1 MGNQEVQ
8 NAESIEAIMRR
19 PTLALAALLLCGSL
33 SISPAAQTISL
44 ANRADSVKFAIIG
57 DNGTGGRPQYEVGQQ
72 MAAARSTFPFD
83 LVLMMGDN
91 LYNTHDFAAKFERPY
106 AALLAAGVKFYA
118 AIGNHD
124 DARLQVRYP
133 AFNMNG
139 ARYYTYA
146 RKNVRFVVADTNFL
160 DQVQLAWLEN
170 TLKSATEQW
179 KIVYFHHPLYSNGD
193 RHGSNVEL
201 RVRLEPLLVAHGV
214 DVVMSGHDHIYERI
228 RPQQGITY
236 FVIGSSG
243 QLRRGGI
250 TASPITA
257 AGFADDQAF
266 TLMEVHGSELIF
278 QTLSRTGRT
287 VDSGVI
293 HSRRTS

>member
-1 MGNQEVQ
+1 
-8 NAESIEAIMRR
+8 MRR
-19 PTLALAALLLCGSL
+19 LLLLGIAILTCGALA
-33 SISPAAQTISL
+33 SPRAQTVAL
-44 ANRADSVKFAIIG
+44 GRADSLKFAVIG
-57 DNGTGGRPQYEVGQQ
+57 DNGTGGRPQVEIGQQ
-72 MAAARSTFPFD
+72 MAAARSTFPFE

-91 LYNTHDFAAKFERPY
+91 LYNAQDFATKFERPY
-106 AALLAAGVKFYA
+106 AALISAGVKFYA

-124 DARLQVRYP
+124 DARLQLRYP

-139 ARYYTYA
+139 ARYYSFVK
-146 RKNVRFVVADTNFL
+146 RNVRFVVADTNVL

-170 TLKSATEQW
+170 TLKSATEHW

-228 RPQQGITY
+228 APQKGITY

-250 TASPITA
+250 IPSAITTA
-257 AGFADDQAF
+257 GYADDQAF
-266 TLMEVHGSELIF
+266 TLMEVAGSELIF
-278 QTLSRTGRT
+278 QTLSRTGRI

>member
-1 MGNQEVQ
+1 
-8 NAESIEAIMRR
+8 MRR
-19 PTLALAALLLCGSL
+19 SVPIVFAILVWGALA
-33 SISPAAQTISL
+33 PPHAQTVPPRRGDSL
-44 ANRADSVKFAIIG
+44 KFAVIG
-57 DNGTGGRPQYEVGQQ
+57 DNGTGGRPQFEVGQQ
-72 MAAARSTFPFD
+72 MAAMRATFPFEF
-83 LVLMMGDN
+83 VLMVGDN
-91 LYNTHDFAAKFERPY
+91 LYNAQEFAAKFERPY

-124 DARLQVRYP
+124 DPQAQVRYP

-139 ARYYTYA
+139 ARYYTFVK
-146 RKNVRFVVADTNFL
+146 RNVRFVVADTNFL
-160 DQVQLAWLEN
+160 DQVQLEWLNN

-201 RVRLEPLLVAHGV
+201 RVRLEPILVAHGV
-214 DVVMSGHDHIYERI
+214 DVVMSGHDHTYERI
-228 RPQQGITY
+228 VPQNGITY

-243 QLRRGGI
+243 QLRRGGL
-250 TASPITA
+250 TPSPITA

-266 TLMEVHGSELIF
+266 TVMEIAGPDLTF
-278 QTLSRTGRT
+278 QTLSRTGRI

>member
-1 MGNQEVQ
+1 
-8 NAESIEAIMRR
+8 MRR
-19 PTLALAALLLCGSL
+19 LLPLAAAILVWGALA
-33 SISPAAQTISL
+33 SPHAQT
-44 ANRADSVKFAIIG
+44 AAFGRADSLKFAVIG
-57 DNGTGGRPQYEVGQQ
+57 DNGTGGRPQYEVGRQL
-72 MAAARSTFPFD
+72 AAVRATFPFEF
-83 LVLMMGDN
+83 VLMMGDN
-91 LYNTHDFAAKFERPY
+91 LYNAQDFTAKFERPY
-106 AALLAAGVKFYA
+106 AALLSAEVEFYA

-124 DARLQVRYP
+124 DPNAQVRYP

-139 ARYYTYA
+139 ARYYTFA
-146 RKNVRFVVADTNFL
+146 KRNVRFVVADTNFL
-160 DQVQLAWLEN
+160 DHVQLGWLEN
-170 TLKSATEQW
+170 TLKSASEQW

-201 RVRLEPLLVAHGV
+201 RVRLEPLFVAYGV

-228 RPQQGITY
+228 VPQKGITY

-243 QLRRGGI
+243 QLRRGGL
-250 TASPITA
+250 TPSSITA

-266 TLMEVHGSELIF
+266 TLMEVAGSALTF
-278 QTLSRTGRT
+278 QTLSRTGRI

>member
-1 MGNQEVQ
+1 
-8 NAESIEAIMRR
+8 MRR
-19 PTLALAALLLCGSL
+19 LSLCGVAILAWAALAT
-33 SISPAAQTISL
+33 PAAQTVALGRPGSL
-44 ANRADSVKFAIIG
+44 KFAVIG
-57 DNGTGGRPQYEVGQQ
+57 DNGTGGRPQFEIGQQ
-72 MAAARSTFPFD
+72 LEAARGTFPFE

-91 LYNTHDFAAKFERPY
+91 LYNAQDFAAKFERPY
-106 AALLAAGVKFYA
+106 AALLTAGVKFYA

-124 DARLQVRYP
+124 DPQAQVRYP

-139 ARYYTYA
+139 ARYYTFA
-146 RKNVRFVVADTNFL
+146 RRNVRFVVADTNFL
-160 DQVQLAWLEN
+160 DQVQLGWLEN
-170 TLKSATEQW
+170 TLKSASEQW

-228 RPQQGITY
+228 RPQKGITY

-250 TASPITA
+250 TASSMTA
-257 AGFADDQAF
+257 VGYADDQAF
-266 TLMEVHGSELIF
+266 TLMEVAGSELIF
-278 QTLSRTGRT
+278 ETRSRTGRT

-293 HSRRTS
+293 YSRRTS

>member
-1 MGNQEVQ
+1 MRGRLFLLG
-8 NAESIEAIMRR
+8 IAI
-19 PTLALAALLLCGSL
+19 LASGALGS
-33 SISPAAQTISL
+33 PRAQTVAL
-44 ANRADSVKFAIIG
+44 GRADSLKFAVIG
-57 DNGTGGRPQYEVGQQ
+57 DNGTGGRPQFEVGQQ
-72 MAAARSTFPFD
+72 MTALRATFPFEF
-83 LVLMMGDN
+83 VLMMGDN
-91 LYNTHDFAAKFERPY
+91 LYGTQDFVTKFERPY
-106 AALLAAGVKFYA
+106 QALLSAGVKFYA

-124 DARLQVRYP
+124 DAQLQVRYP

-139 ARYYTYA
+139 ARYYSFVK
-146 RKNVRFVVADTNFL
+146 RHVRFVVADTNFL

-170 TLKSATEQW
+170 TLRSATEQW
-179 KIVYFHHPLYSNGD
+179 TIVFFHHPLYSNGD

-228 RPQQGITY
+228 APQKGITY

-243 QLRRGGI
+243 QLRRGGL
-250 TASPITA
+250 TPSQITA

-266 TLMEVHGSELIF
+266 TVMEIAGPDLTF
-278 QTLSRTGRT
+278 QTLSRTGRI

-293 HSRRTS
+293 RSRRTS

>member
-1 MGNQEVQ
+1 
-8 NAESIEAIMRR
+8 MRR
-19 PTLALAALLLCGSL
+19 RLFLLGVAVLACGALA
-33 SISPAAQTISL
+33 SPRAQTVTL
-44 ANRADSVKFAIIG
+44 GRADSLKFAVIG
-57 DNGTGGRPQYEVGQQ
+57 DNGTGGRPQFEVGQQ
-72 MAAARSTFPFD
+72 MAVLRASFPFEF
-83 LVLMMGDN
+83 VLMMGDN
-91 LYNTHDFAAKFERPY
+91 LYNAQDFAAKFEHPY
-106 AALLAAGVKFYA
+106 GALLDAGVTFYA

-139 ARYYTYA
+139 ARYYTFA
-146 RKNVRFVVADTNFL
+146 KRNVRFVVADTNFL
-160 DQVQLAWLEN
+160 DQVQLEWLEN
-170 TLKSATEQW
+170 TLKSASEHW

-214 DVVMSGHDHIYERI
+214 DIVMSGHDHIYERI
-228 RPQQGITY
+228 VPQKGITY

-250 TASPITA
+250 TPSPLTA
-257 AGFADDQAF
+257 AGYADDQAF
-266 TLMEVHGSELIF
+266 TLMEVAGSDLVF
-278 QTLSRTGRT
+278 QTLSRTGRII
-287 VDSGVI
+287 DSGVI